1 MDSRSHSKGPLRQ
14 RGIATVE
21 FAIVAPVLLLLM
33 LATAELGRAFYT
45 YNTLTKAVRDGARYA
60 SIAALNAAKIID
72 LTAQKQSD
80 TKNVVV
86 YGNTTPSGQ
95 PVLQGLSTG
104 QVSVDAPD
112 AVHVQVSAAFPYAPL
127 FAAGIPTFGFGS
139 DISMSFTMSASVTMR
154 AL

>member
-1 MDSRSHSKGPLRQ
+1 MDCRSHAKGPLRQ

-21 FAIVAPVLLLLM
+21 FAIVAPLLLLLM

-45 YNTLTKAVRDGARYA
+45 YNTLTKTVRDGARYA
-60 SIAALNAAKIID
+60 SIAALNGAKVID
-72 LTAQKQSD
+72 LTPQIQTD

-86 YGNTTPSGQ
+86 YGNTTPDGQ

-104 QVSVDAPD
+104 QVEVEDVDDPD
-112 AVHVQVSAAFPYAPL
+112 TVHVKVSAEFLYEPIVKDV
-127 FAAGIPTFGFGS
+127 IPTFDLGF
-139 DISMSFTMSASVTMR
+139 IMSASVTMR